1 KRQGMTLVVPQI
13 GQIDSGFSRCG
24 ILTNGKT
31 AGAKALF
38 ILWALS
44 ARLKS
49 CPDASGLLI
58 QFFCS
63 LSSRALTL
71 IRNRKRILLEVQ
83 RPSFLRLQDQM
94 HE

>member
-1 KRQGMTLVVPQI
+1 VPQI

-31 AGAKALF
+31 AGAKALL

-49 CPDASGLLI
+49 CPDAYSQSKEHFAG
-58 QFFCS
+58 
-63 LSSRALTL
+63 SSTA
-71 IRNRKRILLEVQ
+71 KFLE
-83 RPSFLRLQDQM
+83 R
-94 HE
+94 